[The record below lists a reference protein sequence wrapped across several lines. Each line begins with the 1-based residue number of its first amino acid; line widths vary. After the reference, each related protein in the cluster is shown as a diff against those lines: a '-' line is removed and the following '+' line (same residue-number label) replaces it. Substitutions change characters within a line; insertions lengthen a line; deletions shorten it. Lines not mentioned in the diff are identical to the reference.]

1 MGYSVNNPKPRILL
15 KPDIL
20 ADYLEL
26 EYSDYFGNNKIDRA
40 QLYGEIK
47 FHVAMWDMGI
57 LKSRAN
63 PAEIDIY
70 LDGSVVDE

>member
-1 MGYSVNNPKPRILL
+1 MFVVVVTTCVIVAVASLITYNCAKT
-15 KPDIL
+15 KD
-20 ADYLEL
+20 
-26 EYSDYFGNNKIDRA
+26 NKIDRA

-63 PAEIDIY
+63 PAEIDI
-70 LDGSVVDE
+70 